1 MNKREFQ
8 ELKKRFGEETKKR
21 KVNKILSTVTTFLSV
36 LGVSVISYYFIND
49 LNLNRVEKDNK
60 TEITLKKI
68 QQENINLKNE
78 ILELETQLQNRIID
92 TAKTTI
98 NIETERFKTLEK
110 KIEKLESLIMDSPE
124 KALSIPLLSKEIE
137 SQKLNNLS
145 KIELIQ
151 DKINTV
157 VDLNKWILGLIFSL
171 LITIVISNLM
181 SFYKKK
187 NDNND
192 SE

>member
-21 KVNKILSTVTTFLSV
+21 KVNKLLSLVTTFLSV

-49 LNLNRVEKDNK
+49 LNLNRTEKDNK
-60 TEITLKKI
+60 TEIILKKI

-78 ILELETQLQNRIID
+78 ILELETELKNRIID
-92 TAKTTI
+92 TTRTI
-98 NIETERFKTLEK
+98 TIEAERIKNLERKIET
-110 KIEKLESLIMDSPE
+110 LESLIMDSPD
-124 KALSIPLLSKEIE
+124 KALSIPLLSKEVE
-137 SQKLNNLS
+137 NQKVNNLS

-187 NDNND
+187 NDNTE